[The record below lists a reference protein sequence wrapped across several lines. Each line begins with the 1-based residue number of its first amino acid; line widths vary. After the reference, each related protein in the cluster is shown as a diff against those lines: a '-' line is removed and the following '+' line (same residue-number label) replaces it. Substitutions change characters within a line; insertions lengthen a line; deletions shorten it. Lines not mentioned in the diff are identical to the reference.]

1 MSIEE
6 RIELT
11 AGEMGIE
18 LSEKTMEMILA
29 VMDLDDADRNNF
41 LDIVNFLNIV
51 DKARACS

>member
-51 DKARACS
+51 DKARAYS